1 MLEIK
6 GLTKL
11 FPLNRKQRET
21 QGKDAVTAV
30 DALTLSVTGGE
41 VFGLLGANGAGKTT
55 TLRMIATML
64 TPSGGSASV
73 GGHDILR
80 EPDEVRRLT
89 GLLFGGDT
97 GLYDRLTARE
107 NIRYFARLNDIGD
120 AESNRRIQTLAEA
133 FRFTEY
139 LDRAAGKLSK
149 GNRQKISFA
158 RAIIHDP
165 ALMLFDEPVLGLD
178 VTARKEAED
187 FILRCR
193 DEGKTI
199 VLSDHN
205 LPVVERLCT
214 RIGILSAGKLM
225 AAGTKEELCASHG
238 CETLEGVF
246 FKLAGEEGAQ

>member
-1 MLEIK
+1 MLEIRE
-6 GLTKL
+6 LTKR
-11 FPLNRKQRET
+11 FPQSRKQREKS
-21 QGKDAVTAV
+21 GKAEVVAV
-30 DALTLSVTGGE
+30 DTLTMSVRSGE

-55 TLRMIATML
+55 TLRMLATML
-64 TPSGGSASV
+64 TPSSGTASV
-73 GGHDILR
+73 GGNDILR
-80 EPDEVRRLT
+80 APNEVRRLT

-107 NIRYFARLNDIGD
+107 NIRYFARLNDISD
-120 AESNRRIQTLAEA
+120 ADSDKRIQSMAET

-187 FILRCR
+187 FILQCR
-193 DEGKTI
+193 DAGKTI

-205 LPVVERLCT
+205 LNLVERLCT
-214 RIGILSAGKLM
+214 RIGILVDGKLM
-225 AAGTKEELCASHG
+225 ATGTNEELCAAHG
-238 CETLEGVF
+238 CETLEKVF
-246 FKLAGEEGAQ
+246 FKLAEERGE

>member
-6 GLTKL
+6 ELTKR
-11 FPLNRKQRET
+11 FPLGRKQREK
-21 QGKDAVTAV
+21 QGKAEVVAV
-30 DALTLSVTGGE
+30 DALTISVTGGE

-64 TPSGGSASV
+64 TPSGGTAAV

-107 NIRYFARLNDIGD
+107 NIRYFARLNDISD
-120 AESNRRIQTLAEA
+120 AESGPRIQGLAEA

-165 ALMLFDEPVLGLD
+165 SLMLFDEPVLGLD

-187 FILRCR
+187 FILKCR
-193 DEGKTI
+193 DAGKTI

-205 LPVVERLCT
+205 LNLVERLCT
-214 RIGILSAGKLM
+214 RIGILADGKLL
-225 AAGTKEELCASHG
+225 AVGTNEDLCAAHG
-238 CETLEGVF
+238 CDTLEQVF
-246 FKLAGEEGAQ
+246 FKLAGETE